1 MTRHEI
7 TDRETWLEQRKA
19 LLDREKALTRAH
31 DELAAARRALPW
43 VRVDKPYVFD
53 APSGKRSL
61 AELFGPR
68 SQLIVYHLMFAPSW
82 EAACRSCSFWADNW
96 SGAVQHLRARD
107 VTLMAVS
114 RAPLARLEAFK
125 RRMGW
130 TFDWVSSGEGD
141 FNYDF
146 QASYRDDVRAAGTA
160 TYNFAKLPANG
171 PTDMPGF
178 SVFYRDADGSV
189 FHTYSTYGRGI
200 EVANPTYQL
209 LDLAPKGR
217 DEGGQSAPDTMAW
230 VRLHDQ
236 YPMSA

>member
-1 MTRHEI
+1 MTPHE
-7 TDRETWLEQRKA
+7 TTNRTAWLEQRKA

-53 APSGKRSL
+53 TPDGKRSL

-68 SQLIVYHLMFAPSW
+68 SQLIIYHFMFAPSW
-82 EAACRSCSFWADNW
+82 EAGCKSCSFWADNW
-96 SGAVQHLRARD
+96 EGAVQHLRARD
-107 VTLMAVS
+107 VTLMAAS
-114 RAPLARLEAFK
+114 RAPLAKLQAFK

-130 TFDWVSSGEGD
+130 AFDWVSAGDGD

-146 QASYRDDVRAAGTA
+146 QASFREADLAAGKA
-160 TYNFAKLPANG
+160 ICNYAQLPPNG

-178 SVFYRDADGSV
+178 SVFYKGPDGSV
-189 FHTYSTYGRGI
+189 FHTYSSFGRGI
-200 EVANPTYQL
+200 EAANPTYQL

-217 DEGGQSAPDTMAW
+217 DEGGQRAPASMSW

-236 YPMSA
+236 YPSGA